1 MAAHWSWLRWLGNL
15 AQTAK
20 GTGATVRA
28 GLRGHSPRRALG
40 HERCVSAGHPGVCAS
55 RIVTLISNLMGT
67 SVFLA
72 LFQMQQCQLQKI
84 QLSLH
89 AKTHL

>member
-1 MAAHWSWLRWLGNL
+1 MAARWSWLRWLGNL

-28 GLRGHSPRRALG
+28 GRRGPSPRRALG
-40 HERCVSAGHPGVCAS
+40 HERCVSAGHPGVCTC
-55 RIVTLISNLMGT
+55 RIVTLISNLVGT

-84 QLSLH
+84 QLRLR